1 MSSGAYLFIAIVF
14 VAVFLL
20 SQGMITPVFAESGKI
35 RKRLKKRLSEVEKD
49 LGEESLSSLLRDKYL
64 RNLSP
69 LERQLEELP
78 IMESLSAVIEQAGHK
93 VLAYRLTLLALVLGV
108 VAGLIAFAFTNQWIV
123 AILAFGAA
131 SWLPFWKILH
141 DKTKRIQKIE
151 EQLPDAIDMIKRALR
166 AGHPFTGSIKLA
178 SEEMAEPL
186 AGELKA
192 TFADLNYGNDVRRA
206 MLGFLQRI
214 PSVPVMALVT
224 SVLVQKETGGIGR
237 ESPS

>member
-123 AILAFGAA
+123 A
-131 SWLPFWKILH
+131 P
-141 DKTKRIQKIE
+141 
-151 EQLPDAIDMIKRALR
+151 R
-166 AGHPFTGSIKLA
+166 AGCRSGRSCTTRPSA
-178 SEEMAEPL
+178 S
-186 AGELKA
+186 
-192 TFADLNYGNDVRRA
+192 RRSKSSC
-206 MLGFLQRI
+206 RTR
-214 PSVPVMALVT
+214 ST
-224 SVLVQKETGGIGR
+224 
-237 ESPS
+237 